1 MFSFRDFEFN
11 LCIHVFLKC
20 LNSCHWLHTKLDWI
34 KRHARDYDGSRST
47 STSDFQMWTVQNVEL
62 IIFDRI
68 QNFEFN
74 AMLYFYMLKYSDFIN
89 VNIYHFLWGLEFN
102 FDIFSFEFTKICI
115 FWSLNSKEIN
125 SKDSPINSWP

>member
-1 MFSFRDFEFN
+1 MFEF
-11 LCIHVFLKC
+11 LPLTTHEARP
-20 LNSCHWLHTKLDWI
+20 

-47 STSDFQMWTVQNVEL
+47 SCNGRFDFQMWIVQNVKL

-102 FDIFSFEFTKICI
+102 FEIFSFEFTKICI
-115 FWSLNSKEIN
+115 VWSLNSKEIN
-125 SKDSPINSWP
+125 SKDSPSNS